1 MTKPTLPDLSFQNDS
16 DQVLVRAKRDGV
28 VIFGCGN
35 FARAL
40 KSALSQLGV
49 TVTAFVVTQG
59 PATTLD
65 DTPVLPVS
73 QSVAI
78 NGNRNIWVGVF
89 NHQSNANYSKLNS
102 VCLSA
107 GFESIVFPTQFFELV
122 APFMGWRF
130 WLTHRADYLSHEG
143 DIRAAFEGLEDDE
156 SKQLFADTLT
166 FRLGKALH
174 IPDTPCQD
182 LHYFPDFMTLPARNE
197 GRSLTLVDGG
207 AYDGDTIATALSKL
221 PLTQAYAFEPDSTN
235 FGALTQRAK
244 TLEVPV
250 VCFPC
255 GLSSSTQ
262 TLRFCSGQGEAST
275 ISSTGEETIQV
286 VAIDDCLPT
295 TRVDYLK
302 FDVEG
307 HEMEAL
313 QGAAQSIR
321 HHRPLL
327 AIAGYHRASD
337 LWRIPNF
344 IHRLGMGYKVRL
356 RIHTENSFEAVF
368 YAY

>member
-1 MTKPTLPDLSFQNDS
+1 MTKPTLPDLSFQDDS
-16 DQVLVRAKRDGV
+16 KQVLARAQRDGV
-28 VIFGCGN
+28 VIFGSGK

-40 KSALSQLGV
+40 KVALSHLNIS
-49 TVTAFVVTQG
+49 VTAFVVTQG
-59 PATTLD
+59 HATTLEGI
-65 DTPVLPVS
+65 PVLPVAE
-73 QSVAI
+73 SVAV

-89 NHQSNANYSKLNS
+89 NHQPNANYDTLNS
-102 VCLSA
+102 ICLGA
-107 GFESIVFPTQFFELV
+107 GFEHIVFPTQFFELV

-130 WLTHRADYLSHEG
+130 WLTHRADYRSNEKE
-143 DIRAAFEGLEDDE
+143 IRVAFERLEDDQ
-156 SKQLFADTLT
+156 SKQLFADTLSY
-166 FRLGKALH
+166 RLGKALH
-174 IPDTPCQD
+174 IPGTPCQD
-182 LHYFPDFMTLPARNE
+182 LHYFPDFITVPTRNA
-197 GRSLTLVDGG
+197 GRPLTLLDGG
-207 AYDGDTIATALSKL
+207 AYDGDTIATALSRL
-221 PLTQAYAFEPDSTN
+221 PLAQAYAFEPDATN
-235 FGALTQRAK
+235 FRSLTQRAK

-275 ISSTGEETIQV
+275 ISSAGEETIQV
-286 VAIDDCLPT
+286 VSIDDCLPNS
-295 TRVDYLK
+295 RVDYLK

-313 QGAAQSIR
+313 QGAAHSIR
-321 HHRPLL
+321 RHRPLL

-344 IHRLGMGYKVRL
+344 IHSLELGYRVRL